1 MSTSPSSSDRPD
13 DQIVSLLSR
22 WLARHVTNDE
32 LLRGVEEIGTE
43 DLAPDQARAVEE
55 LLHELRLAGP
65 GERGQV
71 ERVVRETF
79 EALAL
84 G

>member
-1 MSTSPSSSDRPD
+1 MSTNPDSDRPD

-22 WLARHVTNDE
+22 WLARHLGNDE
-32 LLRGVEEIGTE
+32 LRREIE
-43 DLAPDQARAVEE
+43 AVDREYLAPDQARAVDE
-55 LLHELRLAGP
+55 LLRELALAGP
-65 GERGQV
+65 GERGEV

-84 G
+84 

>member
-1 MSTSPSSSDRPD
+1 MSTSPESDRPD

-22 WLARHVTNDE
+22 WLARHLGNDE
-32 LLRGVEEIGTE
+32 LRREIE
-43 DLAPDQARAVEE
+43 AVDREYLAPDQARAVDE
-55 LLHELRLAGP
+55 LLRELALAGP
-65 GERGQV
+65 GERGEV

-84 G
+84 

>member
-1 MSTSPSSSDRPD
+1 MSTSPDSDRPD

-22 WLARHVTNDE
+22 WLARHLGNDELRREIEAVEREYLAPDQGRAVDE
-32 LLRGVEEIGTE
+32 LLRE
-43 DLAPDQARAVEE
+43 LA
-55 LLHELRLAGP
+55 LAGP
-65 GERGQV
+65 GERGEV

-84 G
+84 

>member
-1 MSTSPSSSDRPD
+1 MSMNRSSDRPD
-13 DQIVSLLSR
+13 DQIVNLLSQ
-22 WLARHVTNDE
+22 WLAGHVGNDE
-32 LLRGVEEIGTE
+32 LRREVEGVGTAE
-43 DLAPDQARAVEE
+43 LAPDQARAVDE
-55 LLHELRLAGP
+55 LLHALRLAAP
-65 GERGQV
+65 GERGDL

>member
-1 MSTSPSSSDRPD
+1 MTDRPD
-13 DQIVSLLSR
+13 DQIVNLLSR
-22 WLARHVTNDE
+22 WLARHVGNDE
-32 LLRGVEEIGTE
+32 LRREIEAIGTGE
-43 DLAPDQARAVEE
+43 LAPDQARAVDE
-55 LLHELRLAGP
+55 LLHDLRLAPP
-65 GERGQV
+65 GERGEL